1 LRPSDY
7 VKSDRLWAN
16 LMELA
21 EIGAIDGGGVNR
33 QALTREEFDARELC
47 IKWALKSNFRISQ
60 DKAGNIFFTLEGRD
74 KSKAPIMTGSHLD
87 SQPTGGKFDGA
98 YGVVAG
104 LEALSAILESGVCVE
119 RGIEVVAW
127 MNEEGSRFAPGMMGS
142 EAFVGVRSIE
152 EIEAVKDKNDIS
164 VAQELN
170 KLHNRFSEINF
181 VPLEREVFCFV
192 ETHIEQGPILENCAI
207 PIGAVTG
214 IQGVRRM
221 RVRISGEEAHAGTT
235 PYYLR
240 KDAMAEA
247 SMVISSLYKLFSSD
261 EEMRFTV
268 GMSNPSP
275 NVPSVVASEVL
286 FSIDLRHPKTQIL
299 AAAEDRVADI
309 VKNTLQT
316 CKGQVWTIASAD
328 TISFSPDIIKVIE
341 VAAENLGLPCRRIF
355 SGAGHDARQMSY
367 YCPSGMI
374 FVPSKDGISH
384 NVKEYTS
391 KSDLVSGA
399 RVLCDTLMN
408 LANRQDLGTK

>member
-1 LRPSDY
+1 MRASDY
-7 VKSDRLWAN
+7 VNSDRLWAN

-47 IKWALKSNFRISQ
+47 IQWALKSNFQISQ

-104 LEALSAILESGVCVE
+104 LEALSAISESGICVD

-142 EAFVGVRSIE
+142 EAFVGARSIE
-152 EIEAVKDKNDIS
+152 QIEAVKDKNDIS
-164 VAQELN
+164 VAQELQ
-170 KLHNRFSEINF
+170 KLHDQFSEINF
-181 VPLEREVFCFV
+181 VPLEREVFCFI
-192 ETHIEQGPILENCAI
+192 ETHIEQGPILENCST

-221 RVRISGEEAHAGTT
+221 RVKISGEEAHAGTT
-235 PYYLR
+235 PYSLR

-247 SMVISSLYKLFSSD
+247 SKTISNLYEVFSSD

-268 GMSNPSP
+268 GMFNPSP

-286 FSIDLRHPKTQIL
+286 FSIDLRHPETQIL
-299 AAAEDRVADI
+299 ASAEERVADI
-309 VKNTLQT
+309 LRNTIKT
-316 CKGQVWTIASAD
+316 CKGEVWTIASAD
-328 TISFSPDIIKVIE
+328 TISFNQDVIKVIE
-341 VAAENLGLPCRRIF
+341 VTADNLGLPCRRIF

-384 NVKEYTS
+384 NIKEFTS
-391 KSDLVSGA
+391 KDDLVAGA
-399 RVLCDTLMN
+399 KVLCDTLIN
-408 LANRQDLGTK
+408 LVNMSDFEIK